1 MPPIARTA
9 VLDVPRPA
17 APRGNPLSAAPNWVD
32 PTYDDAGNMTHAPRP
47 WADPRVL
54 ARLEKLLSRRL
65 APGRAS
71 RPRKGP

>member
-1 MPPIARTA
+1 MRKSVSCPQISHLVVPETLAILRRHGRT
-9 VLDVPRPA
+9 
-17 APRGNPLSAAPNWVD
+17 G
-32 PTYDDAGNMTHAPRP
+32 RP

-65 APGRAS
+65 APGRAG